1 VDIGQLAAN
10 VFASITVSGATV
22 ATVQAI
28 ANRRKISA
36 QAEQIQ
42 AASQGTIAGTAR
54 ELLLGVTD
62 ELKRLREQL
71 KIAENDLAATRRQ
84 QMLYETRLQEYKRR
98 IEYLTDI
105 IEDSGIPVE
114 AWRPRMD

>member
-1 VDIGQLAAN
+1 MDIGQLAAN
-10 VFASITVSGATV
+10 IFASVTVSGATV
-22 ATVQAI
+22 ATIQAI
-28 ANRRKISA
+28 ANRRKITA

-71 KIAENDLAATRRQ
+71 RIAEENLAATRRQ
-84 QMLYETRLQEYKRR
+84 QMMYENRLQEYKRR
-98 IEYLTDI
+98 IDYLTDI

-114 AWRPRMD
+114 TWRPRTD